1 MNATNMPQSKV
12 QALRDAIREELDA
25 MNTYDQLRTIVPE
38 AADIIEEIKK
48 DEVNHAG
55 RLTDLLMKLDPGYL
69 DTFNKGLEQE
79 E

>member
-25 MNTYDQLRTIVPE
+25 MNTYDQLRTIIPE